1 MVQKLLACCCNDYR
15 IALRTMLH
23 KLNISYNDVAQNIF
37 VPSNIN
43 INGLGVDFYGRD
55 IYGTSNVLET
65 SETEVHF
72 SS

>member
-1 MVQKLLACCCNDYR
+1 MF
-15 IALRTMLH
+15 H